1 MHDGVMPLPLT
12 RSVPAGGLTDGQLVT
27 LLVGIG
33 LTLIEVHAAGKC
45 HGSLHPFHVE
55 LDERGRPMLRP
66 SDAPDGWA
74 QRDDVLAVLRLGT
87 ALARPEGSM
96 ATELRA
102 YASGGELALD
112 HVVPWLLDLADP
124 VPLPTCG

>member
-1 MHDGVMPLPLT
+1 MPSPLT
-12 RSVPAGGLTDGQLVT
+12 RCVPAGGLTDGQLVT

-33 LTLIEVHAAGKC
+33 LTLIEVHATRRC

-66 SDAPDGWA
+66 SHAPDGWA

-87 ALARPEGSM
+87 SLVRPDGSM
-96 ATELRA
+96 ATQLRA
-102 YASGGELALD
+102 YASDGELSLD
-112 HVVPWLLDLADP
+112 QVMPWLLRLAEP
-124 VPLPTCG
+124 VPLPICG